1 MFAGYNLSAGL
12 HWARKCSACALTSFA
27 NAGLSV
33 RNAKIPPRIRQPLQ
47 TERIVLKMPVTF
59 ASEAK
64 RKQKNETS
72 ATIED
77 GVDAPVLKPGV
88 NLLMTKITNL
98 I

>member
-1 MFAGYNLSAGL
+1 MQDCIGPESVPLVLSQASL
-12 HWARKCSACALTSFA
+12 

-72 ATIED
+72 ATIKD